1 MVEVMKIKQ
10 IFAATSL
17 ILAMACSQQN
27 IVVPVDFEVSL
38 DPGNIYRPG
47 YPIHFKFSGCAFR

>member
-38 DPGNIYRPG
+38 DPGNI
-47 YPIHFKFSGCAFR
+47 